1 VLLER
6 LANCLVNPQ
15 LVAQCFIENFSS
27 LSHYTHYFTHLE
39 KLIKEVQKLPGFETD
54 CQFPLAPVVSSK
66 GDNSAESGSGES
78 TALWNRRNSLSF
90 RYLLELADLP
100 RIRLVAYRGLLR
112 DLARYTARAESDTQD
127 LEQAMICIARLSRRS
142 EEGIS
147 LWQLMEPEGEPFEQF
162 QQTYYNKET
171 GMILPPA
178 LIRLTDL
185 KINERHSTKTDNRA
199 DQNGR
204 LVLMPG
210 YLVFLQRSTLEEQMP
225 RWKICWMHPI
235 RSFRIGEE
243 DTTSDVNNPWFDLW
257 NVNSDDPVKHVLRVY
272 CHDAVSQKAWLLDL
286 REDLMSQLGCDL
298 SGTEVSSQVIR
309 EHQEADLERRL
320 RYAVSMEL
328 PELRDETIGEVFLD
342 AIDNAQQIQP
352 ELVTQRSHAQPTE
365 MEINQVSS
373 TFDKSYR
380 SEESVSSSYH
390 TAEEPPDEELN
401 CRTHDTSVTLYE
413 SYTTLDSVTTPFSED
428 QQSLLDEQFA
438 GDGLRLWRRI
448 FSVKE
453 VSRVAPPLQTK
464 ARTPVRCRLFEGTET
479 AVYFYVNVTPKESE
493 VEEAFEEMIRDQE
506 ASDSKVVSSL
516 AEDRSIQLQESP
528 VAVFV
533 DGSNEAVSSDLEK
546 IVEQNLS
553 TGPDRAEFLTAITSL
568 MDVAVGQVLELRV
581 KVDRQKAQKAT
592 GNPINWEH
600 AISEW
605 CCDGQPL
612 TASSKCRMYED
623 GDTVVLQIC
632 TSDCLPGVQ
641 FNYSFSLQLS
651 QETQPYQVTIPVHV
665 HSPTKDELSAGFI
678 PVDNLL
684 AIPRTG
690 LRKVVSISEML
701 DIQLIQG
708 QKFRLIA
715 SLDSKLCSD
724 DPAIWWTL
732 NGNQIASRGRD
743 DDSRDLSE
751 FRCFLN
757 RMTNAVKLT
766 KPAVDLADAG
776 LYVCWLDDSDGH
788 TGPAKKVIEYSVSVL
803 TADEGGYFDS
813 GDLFVESDDENVIV
827 MKKLEP
833 DSTVPVH
840 PVDQSE
846 KVSLER
852 ETMTLAEEHS
862 FNTAH
867 ATEQDVH
874 QTDLAV
880 LKTNER
886 IEQADQN
893 NDWVE
898 TYEILTA
905 EDNVGRVVGKN
916 NEMLVTENLVT
927 LEGGHASVGLI
938 VGSKTEHVEE
948 VSVEREKEGDSGP
961 EDGTEPKQRLEGE
974 NRKITEEEEKRM
986 EWEKEQQRLGEEEIR
1001 REQEEEKKTRE
1012 EQEKKKLENK
1022 EKKRLKEEEAK
1033 RQQEELET
1041 EKQKEGEEK
1050 KREEEKKRRLEEEEM
1065 ERKQR
1070 KEEEEKRRDEEGKR
1084 LAEEEA
1090 KRQKKKRE
1098 EEKKRLEEEEK
1109 RKREEEK
1116 RRLEEEEEKRRDEE
1130 KRRLEE
1136 EEKKKREEEK
1146 KRLEEEEKRKREEDK
1161 RKGSKR
1167 KRKKKREERKRKRL
1181 EEEEKKKREEEKK
1194 RLEKRK
1200 RKRNEKKEK
1209 KRLEEEE
1216 KRKQE
1221 RERRL
1226 EEEEKKKREEEKR
1239 RLEEEEKK
1247 KREEEKKRLEEE
1259 EKKKREEEKK
1269 RLEEEEKK
1277 KREEEKKRLEEEE
1290 KKRREEEKKRLEEEE
1305 KKRRDEE
1312 EKRLAGKEAKR
1323 RQEGEKTKLEE
1334 GEKKRLEEGEMKQD
1348 KEERMK
1354 QEENEKQIME
1364 EGEKEVKWQQEEG
1377 VKKKH
1382 EEERGKPEEEINQ
1395 KKQKKREKK
1404 QENAEKRRRE
1414 SESETLREG
1423 ESEKKREEKKER
1435 KKGGGKKTE
1444 QEVEKEQSGEPKG
1457 KEQDGGEKEELKEEE
1472 ERGKEGQEG
1481 NRGVKDEGEEEGR
1494 KVRRKE
1500 EKDAKRKEK
1509 KERGR
1514 EKQHWS
1520 DLEKAHEKEETDD
1533 LQSGETIKEH
1543 VKKGDEEKRKPD
1555 QEMKTEEYDRHE
1567 KRREG
1572 QGRGRELEN
1581 KDNKNSGT
1589 IERDVVTKSIEIEA
1603 VNVMQTKEERDDIR
1617 ETMESK
1623 AKLMDEKKN
1632 KTKKRLPE
1640 GEPKISETNDA
1651 VVLAEA
1657 VEGNLLIREYETVDG
1672 NLKKPETDRETPA
1685 TEKLKIGDR
1694 NIEDVEDKA
1703 EKSHKKGK
1711 RKSKGSH
1718 AECKKLEDLGMSET
1732 QSELE
1737 GETMRKQSEDNYRTQ
1752 LPEDMNKEEKRE
1764 KKLKKSKKHGKPEE
1778 SHLNEYEGWSQQR
1791 LAEDLVNLAQQ
1802 ADLGPSELRFG
1813 STADWVAQRS
1823 EKEKH
1828 RRYGDATESLDE
1840 SVGLFDTSVSP
1851 ELHATSLSPV
1861 TVKSYKEQD
1870 ERVISEAFVVDPVEP
1885 NKLRVL
1891 VNRAFDLSERYV
1903 VQVLE
1908 GTPLSMELQ
1917 SIPIEAVRAVWSR
1930 RKETI
1935 QDVLID
1941 RVNRQTAESESLT
1954 ESITDTGNLCL
1965 QFSSFDSQDVDTY
1978 RLDLYVPVGPR
1989 PELEP
1994 DHDEIS
2000 EAKYELL
2007 KSIEIPVELVKRY
2020 PEPKR
2025 RDGQQQRQQQRQ
2037 QLFSIV
2043 DEICTNL
2050 DYPVRETA
2058 SVCLAVQCPNQG
2070 LEMTDSDFEWLC
2082 DGQPIVFNSSD
2093 RFHPDV
2099 IFESNPTRFLTK
2111 LIIPSVRKCDT
2122 GQYTIRLT
2130 SAGRARLQHAI
2141 EDDGLKVRMPVTDY
2155 TEFAFPR
2162 LRVQPLISEREIVE
2176 DERDASTFFD
2186 KGLPSHCSFREAER
2200 ATLEVRLNPAVR
2212 IQDYMW
2218 FFNGK
2223 PINTPCNDLTYT
2235 ENLCFC
2241 RRCRSCPSPP
2251 PSHLI
2256 MKPETTA
2263 DFSLSRL
2270 GNTLSITFPHVRPDL
2285 TGNYEVWVLGDQG
2298 SVTSSTRV
2306 DVQAKN
2312 DRDTGYRVT
2321 SADGLKPL
2329 FTKRLHD
2336 CEIHVLRTFVLGV
2349 EHVEHDYFDDDD
2361 YEEVGEVAV
2370 HETDIRKPTTA
2381 LPNEAPQLRVTNFD
2395 PSSFTVD
2402 WKPLMQT
2409 GVTYTVEL
2417 SKDGGKWWRPV
2428 LTGLQNTS
2436 AYITSELGSPL
2447 IPLQIRVLAENEYGL
2462 GPASTPI
2469 QIPIRACLPVM
2480 PDIRPEIEFED
2491 ASSVLIRWPSATP
2504 SVGESQMLGDHVITP
2519 LAMLGSVTYAVE
2531 LREGARAEW
2540 RRVTDNIHGQTHVHH
2555 LRPGVSSAIRIVA
2568 VNKFGE
2574 SSPTPIA
2581 ITHLD
2586 PSSLAPNIDLAPPWV
2601 ALIRPHTETGSRPGS
2616 TAQIGLVMYWKPAY
2630 MPEYCES
2637 CVKGLDPVYRI
2648 EWRRGR
2654 GGIWQL
2660 LEDDVTDPETGF
2672 RLPAELVSMLL
2683 DDLKR
2688 VGEPTN
2694 SNNQALELRV
2704 FSWNQF
2710 GESGPTKPCR
2720 LFASQLFRGQIYK
2733 NTALALDR
2741 DQAPEFPEHWN
2752 DADQLPT
2759 VSLPEQCPRLNT
2771 YIHSINPTDGVSV
2784 SWQRYVDTGLL
2795 SGTEINPDSHARYR
2809 IERAV
2814 SSSDHRS
2821 PLLDQRIAWR
2831 VTSVDE
2837 ALIYGENCVLDL
2849 RPSKTEQYVRVLAL
2863 NEARNRRVWV
2873 DAYKLIRIPPLS
2885 ELIPSSPTTVTVHA
2899 QPTTDS
2905 NATSSVE
2912 HVIQWIPAEQTSWFN
2927 TRPANRD
2934 HDNLGHEEPDSSNPS
2949 DLHYRIEARTA
2960 LSDMAPWRQIAVVEH
2975 DSTSTID
2982 RKPEPGMQLIYRVTP
2997 INIFGEGQSAVSA
3010 PIRTPVMF
3018 VNLEGRAPTSALS
3031 GSTVVTALSSAHWA
3045 ALPDLADHPSNA
3057 IHPGT
3062 KSPSLTRA
3070 GHLPTCP
3077 HTASFER
3084 TVIAYRPTRHPPP
3097 TLKRRCKCHRATAR
3111 RAAPPLA
3118 RPPSRLDPPYALPW
3132 RAPSGPSIR
3141 LSTSRFGLN
3150 IYTKHAYSAHPAA
3163 PHSHSD
3169 SSEPFPPRSPPLT
3182 PGLLTPHAQLR
3193 HSENAPLRGK
3203 APSGGAVCVEDL
3215 RYTIL
3220 GPREIQLRWRLGD
3233 VAIDSLKHELD
3244 HGGQRM
3250 IPRSA
3255 SMDVADR
3262 VRYNVEIRSGYAGE
3276 WTPVVENIRG
3286 NLTGKTALTDCEY
3299 LNRDIACRVI
3309 AYLEGQRTVPSR
3321 PVQLKLKTE
3330 SLVPDLSLSKPHVS
3344 VESLDEYV
3352 ISWEEPDVREIYPSH
3367 VLGLTTP
3374 QVLHRGMTYQV
3385 QVQRDGSKIWED
3397 LSPVIQETLWT
3408 WSRPNPLKSYH
3419 VRLIA
3424 FNEFGPGMPS
3434 RAVAVPAQ
3442 VVIPDLSFIRPTVE
3456 LPADILAGATAPE
3469 LVWQLPRAYTLDKT
3483 LTPVTYEVQVRGVA
3497 RSARSPQ
3504 QMIEENKHS
3513 VEDDECVWRVL
3524 ETNLRRTRLALGR
3537 LDPEQEFWLRVVA
3550 VTDYG
3555 RGKPS
3560 QPVRKMVDLAARRLQ
3575 RASASIGTLH
3585 EATPISP
3592 TFIDP
3597 KGAVMF
3603 APLGGRLELKCS
3615 LKSMP
3620 INSDIRFSWFLNDRP
3635 IRTSETAYPQGT
3647 NRFMSQVS
3655 KTGDSATLHIDGITD
3670 ADFGVYS
3677 CRAVNIRGTAL
3688 KEFTVI
3694 KADSPV
3700 FLDVPVPVLTIRLHS
3715 EFVLPCWVDA
3725 LPEATLIWTRDSKRV
3740 VESHRTKIGAGPATP
3755 RLTSR
3760 TSKSLWQTTNASLS
3774 VERCIYQDAGLYT
3787 LVAEN
3792 VAGRVQTSCLVRI
3805 EENPI
3810 HKEVSIRWTDIGK
3823 HYYVLRKI
3831 EGQMANEMRLLINKR
3846 TNQEYVGKLFPLDD
3860 PANRVCG
3867 AREFECLSRLNHTN
3881 VVELIDAVIC
3891 DNTLVLIMEHLTG
3904 SNLLQ
3909 AMLHC
3914 PTWSESVARAV
3925 VRQLLEALEHLHAA
3939 GVVHFDIHP
3948 ENLIFAR
3955 NLVANSWD
3963 SPTAYTD
3970 LFAALSPLV
3979 TDTMG
3984 SGETD
3989 RHKLNVLSTLIKLVG
4004 FSAAEPLLSEQTGGC
4019 LPPHRYRCEYTSPEV
4034 LLALAQ
4040 VEHDVTESASVSIG
4054 TAADMWSVGVL
4065 TYLLLTGWNPFMD
4078 PSTGEILRR
4087 NILNAEY
4094 SMDLEEFANVSE
4106 EAKSFIRALLQK
4118 DPSSSPE
4125 FVGRDFETMSNASIT
4140 SVDDA
4145 SEEINMKLSTILRQ
4159 DTLTEASQFEDG
4171 VDEHGVAVIHDPA
4184 ATPTEDSAAGHGG
4197 SPKITAPSA
4206 APVLACPLR
4215 DAYYNT
4221 HLREARFSCQLAGF
4235 THLPPGIHG
4244 HREAIQSIYSKDCSN
4259 VSRTK
4264 ASSAAAVAAWYLGGC
4279 LLSDGPGVE
4288 LGAGPGG
4295 WLWLCLTDLNPEQSG
4310 SVVECVIRNR
4320 AGKAR
4325 TQARLLQAD
4334 PPRPPGRPGL
4344 SDVRATEALVT
4355 WAPTDPTLNED
4366 IIYRVDAKYS
4376 AGPHEPLSW
4385 YPIGF
4390 TVDCRYLITDLTP
4403 GRLYRVRVSAGNV
4416 HGWGNYSVASSEFQT
4431 ANADPPEYDPILS
4444 NLERDWILTW
4454 RQNSDITAL
4463 SDHPIAVRFNMSRT
4477 GSMPPPLSDKA
4488 LQKLHENGG
4497 LISDLEVLRE
4507 VSYPEYVLKTMT
4519 GRCPQKPLKPE
4530 PTATETPKTG
4540 DTSKPPAGPH
4550 SRSKRRGESS
4560 GPATD
4565 TAVSGSITHA
4575 KVIPIIEFRRLN
4587 AFTKPAKKFVYNTV
4601 RQVPA

>member
-1 VLLER
+1 
-6 LANCLVNPQ
+6 
-15 LVAQCFIENFSS
+15 
-27 LSHYTHYFTHLE
+27 
-39 KLIKEVQKLPGFETD
+39 
-54 CQFPLAPVVSSK
+54 
-66 GDNSAESGSGES
+66 
-78 TALWNRRNSLSF
+78 
-90 RYLLELADLP
+90 
-100 RIRLVAYRGLLR
+100 
-112 DLARYTARAESDTQD
+112 
-127 LEQAMICIARLSRRS
+127 
-142 EEGIS
+142 
-147 LWQLMEPEGEPFEQF
+147 
-162 QQTYYNKET
+162 
-171 GMILPPA
+171 
-178 LIRLTDL
+178 
-185 KINERHSTKTDNRA
+185 
-199 DQNGR
+199 
-204 LVLMPG
+204 
-210 YLVFLQRSTLEEQMP
+210 
-225 RWKICWMHPI
+225 
-235 RSFRIGEE
+235 
-243 DTTSDVNNPWFDLW
+243 
-257 NVNSDDPVKHVLRVY
+257 
-272 CHDAVSQKAWLLDL
+272 
-286 REDLMSQLGCDL
+286 
-298 SGTEVSSQVIR
+298 
-309 EHQEADLERRL
+309 
-320 RYAVSMEL
+320 
-328 PELRDETIGEVFLD
+328 
-342 AIDNAQQIQP
+342 
-352 ELVTQRSHAQPTE
+352 
-365 MEINQVSS
+365 
-373 TFDKSYR
+373 
-380 SEESVSSSYH
+380 
-390 TAEEPPDEELN
+390 
-401 CRTHDTSVTLYE
+401 
-413 SYTTLDSVTTPFSED
+413 
-428 QQSLLDEQFA
+428 
-438 GDGLRLWRRI
+438 
-448 FSVKE
+448 
-453 VSRVAPPLQTK
+453 
-464 ARTPVRCRLFEGTET
+464 
-479 AVYFYVNVTPKESE
+479 
-493 VEEAFEEMIRDQE
+493 
-506 ASDSKVVSSL
+506 
-516 AEDRSIQLQESP
+516 
-528 VAVFV
+528 
-533 DGSNEAVSSDLEK
+533 
-546 IVEQNLS
+546 
-553 TGPDRAEFLTAITSL
+553 
-568 MDVAVGQVLELRV
+568 
-581 KVDRQKAQKAT
+581 
-592 GNPINWEH
+592 
-600 AISEW
+600 
-605 CCDGQPL
+605 
-612 TASSKCRMYED
+612 
-623 GDTVVLQIC
+623 
-632 TSDCLPGVQ
+632 
-641 FNYSFSLQLS
+641 
-651 QETQPYQVTIPVHV
+651 
-665 HSPTKDELSAGFI
+665 
-678 PVDNLL
+678 
-684 AIPRTG
+684 
-690 LRKVVSISEML
+690 
-701 DIQLIQG
+701 
-708 QKFRLIA
+708 
-715 SLDSKLCSD
+715 
-724 DPAIWWTL
+724 
-732 NGNQIASRGRD
+732 
-743 DDSRDLSE
+743 
-751 FRCFLN
+751 
-757 RMTNAVKLT
+757 
-766 KPAVDLADAG
+766 
-776 LYVCWLDDSDGH
+776 
-788 TGPAKKVIEYSVSVL
+788 
-803 TADEGGYFDS
+803 
-813 GDLFVESDDENVIV
+813 
-827 MKKLEP
+827 
-833 DSTVPVH
+833 
-840 PVDQSE
+840 
-846 KVSLER
+846 
-852 ETMTLAEEHS
+852 
-862 FNTAH
+862 
-867 ATEQDVH
+867 
-874 QTDLAV
+874 
-880 LKTNER
+880 
-886 IEQADQN
+886 
-893 NDWVE
+893 
-898 TYEILTA
+898 
-905 EDNVGRVVGKN
+905 
-916 NEMLVTENLVT
+916 
-927 LEGGHASVGLI
+927 
-938 VGSKTEHVEE
+938 
-948 VSVEREKEGDSGP
+948 
-961 EDGTEPKQRLEGE
+961 
-974 NRKITEEEEKRM
+974 
-986 EWEKEQQRLGEEEIR
+986 
-1001 REQEEEKKTRE
+1001 
-1012 EQEKKKLENK
+1012 
-1022 EKKRLKEEEAK
+1022 
-1033 RQQEELET
+1033 
-1041 EKQKEGEEK
+1041 
-1050 KREEEKKRRLEEEEM
+1050 
-1065 ERKQR
+1065 
-1070 KEEEEKRRDEEGKR
+1070 
-1084 LAEEEA
+1084 
-1090 KRQKKKRE
+1090 
-1098 EEKKRLEEEEK
+1098 
-1109 RKREEEK
+1109 
-1116 RRLEEEEEKRRDEE
+1116 
-1130 KRRLEE
+1130 
-1136 EEKKKREEEK
+1136 
-1146 KRLEEEEKRKREEDK
+1146 
-1161 RKGSKR
+1161 
-1167 KRKKKREERKRKRL
+1167 
-1181 EEEEKKKREEEKK
+1181 
-1194 RLEKRK
+1194 
-1200 RKRNEKKEK
+1200 
-1209 KRLEEEE
+1209 
-1216 KRKQE
+1216 
-1221 RERRL
+1221 
-1226 EEEEKKKREEEKR
+1226 
-1239 RLEEEEKK
+1239 
-1247 KREEEKKRLEEE
+1247 
-1259 EKKKREEEKK
+1259 
-1269 RLEEEEKK
+1269 
-1277 KREEEKKRLEEEE
+1277 
-1290 KKRREEEKKRLEEEE
+1290 
-1305 KKRRDEE
+1305 
-1312 EKRLAGKEAKR
+1312 
-1323 RQEGEKTKLEE
+1323 
-1334 GEKKRLEEGEMKQD
+1334 MKQD
-1348 KEERMK
+1348 KAKRRK

-1364 EGEKEVKWQQEEG
+1364 EEEEMKWRQEEEM
-1377 VKKKH
+1377 KKKH
-1382 EEERGKPEEEINQ
+1382 EEERGNLEEEINQ
-1395 KKQKKREKK
+1395 KEQKKREKK
-1404 QENAEKRRRE
+1404 QENAEKRKRE
-1414 SESETLREG
+1414 LENETLREE

-1444 QEVEKEQSGEPKG
+1444 QEAEKEQSGEPKRKGQERG
-1457 KEQDGGEKEELKEEE
+1457 KQKELKEEE

-1481 NRGVKDEGEEEGR
+1481 NRGVKGEGEEEGR
-1494 KVRRKE
+1494 KVRRKQ

-1509 KERGR
+1509 EERGR
-1514 EKQHWS
+1514 KKQQGD
-1520 DLEKAHEKEETDD
+1520 DLEKAPEKEETDD
-1533 LQSGETIKEH
+1533 LQSGKTIKEH
-1543 VKKGDEEKRKPD
+1543 VKKGDEEKREPD

-1589 IERDVVTKSIEIEA
+1589 IERDVVTKLIEIEA
-1603 VNVMQTKEERDDIR
+1603 VNVMQKKEERDDIR
-1617 ETMESK
+1617 ETMECK

-1632 KTKKRLPE
+1632 KAKKRLPE
-1640 GEPKISETNDA
+1640 GEPKISETND

-1657 VEGNLLIREYETVDG
+1657 VEGNLLNREYETVDG
-1672 NLKKPETDRETPA
+1672 NLKKPETDRETPV

-1703 EKSHKKGK
+1703 GKSHKKGK
-1711 RKSKGSH
+1711 RKSKESH
-1718 AECKKLEDLGMSET
+1718 AECKKLEDLEMPET
-1732 QSELE
+1732 QSVLE

-1752 LPEDMNKEEKRE
+1752 LLEDMNKEEKRE

-1813 STADWVAQRS
+1813 SAGDWGAQRS
-1823 EKEKH
+1823 EREKH
-1828 RRYGDATESLDE
+1828 RKYGDAMESLDE
-1840 SVGLFDTSVSP
+1840 SVGLFNTSVSP
-1851 ELHATSLSPV
+1851 EFQAKSLSPV

-1930 RKETI
+1930 REETI

-1941 RVNRQTAESESLT
+1941 RVNRQTAESENWT
-1954 ESITDTGNLCL
+1954 ESITDTGNLRL

-1989 PELEP
+1989 PEEER

-2020 PEPKR
+2020 PEPKK
-2025 RDGQQQRQQQRQ
+2025 RDGQQLRQQPRQ

-2082 DGQPIVFNSSD
+2082 DGQPIVLNSSD
-2093 RFHPDV
+2093 RFHPDI

-2141 EDDGLKVRMPVTDY
+2141 EDGGLEVRIPVTNY

-2218 FFNGK
+2218 FFNGR
-2223 PINTPCNDLTYT
+2223 PIN
-2235 ENLCFC
+2235 
-2241 RRCRSCPSPP
+2241 
-2251 PSHLI
+2251 
-2256 MKPETTA
+2256 PETTA

-2336 CEIHVLRTFVLGV
+2336 CEVDLGDFVRFTARVMAEPAAAIVWKHNGQVVFGDHRIRLFNDDANPSLTIRNVRPKDRGRYSCIATNPLGRVETEAFLYIIGV
-2349 EHVEHDYFDDDD
+2349 EHVEHDYFDDD
-2361 YEEVGEVAV
+2361 YEEEGEVAV
-2370 HETDIRKPTTA
+2370 HETDIRKPITA

-2672 RLPAELVSMLL
+2672 RLPTELVSMLL

-2809 IERAV
+2809 IERTV
-2814 SSSDHRS
+2814 SSSPDHRS
-2821 PLLDQRIAWR
+2821 PLSDQRIAWR
-2831 VTSVDE
+2831 VTNVDE

-2849 RPSKTEQYVRVLAL
+2849 RPGKTEQYVRVLAL

-2912 HVIQWIPAEQTSWFN
+2912 HVIQWIPAEQTSWFD

-2949 DLHYRIEARTA
+2949 DLHYRIEARTT

-2975 DSTSTID
+2975 NSTSTID
-2982 RKPEPGMQLIYRVTP
+2982 RKPEPGIQLIYRVTP

-3018 VNLEGRAPTSALS
+3018 VNLEG
-3031 GSTVVTALSSAHWA
+3031 
-3045 ALPDLADHPSNA
+3045 
-3057 IHPGT
+3057 
-3062 KSPSLTRA
+3062 
-3070 GHLPTCP
+3070 
-3077 HTASFER
+3077 
-3084 TVIAYRPTRHPPP
+3084 
-3097 TLKRRCKCHRATAR
+3097 
-3111 RAAPPLA
+3111 
-3118 RPPSRLDPPYALPW
+3118 
-3132 RAPSGPSIR
+3132 
-3141 LSTSRFGLN
+3141 
-3150 IYTKHAYSAHPAA
+3150 
-3163 PHSHSD
+3163 
-3169 SSEPFPPRSPPLT
+3169 
-3182 PGLLTPHAQLR
+3182 
-3193 HSENAPLRGK
+3193 
-3203 APSGGAVCVEDL
+3203 CVEDL

-3299 LNRDIACRVI
+3299 LDRDIACRVVT
-3309 AYLEGQRTVPSR
+3309 YLEGQRTVPSR

-3504 QMIEENKHS
+3504 QMIEESKHS
-3513 VEDDECVWRVL
+3513 VDDDECVWRVL

-3635 IRTSETAYPQGT
+3635 IRTSGECGFSEIKYKTAYPQGT
-3647 NRFMSQVS
+3647 SRFISQVS
-3655 KTGDSATLHIDGITD
+3655 KTGDSVTLHIDGITDADFGVYSCRAVNIRGTALKEFTVIKAETAYPQGTSRFISQVSKTGDSVTLHIDGITD

-3867 AREFECLSRLNHTN
+3867 AREFECLSRLHHTN

-3925 VRQLLEALEHLHAA
+3925 VRQLLEALEHVHAA

-3948 ENLIFAR
+3948 ENLIFTR

-4004 FSAAEPLLSEQTGGC
+4004 FSAAEPLLSEHTGGC

-4040 VEHDVTESASVSIG
+4040 VEHDVTESASVSMG

-4078 PSTGEILRR
+4078 PSTGEILRG

-4106 EAKSFIRALLQK
+4106 DAKSFIRALLQK
-4118 DPSSSPE
+4118 DPSPVEDAHSLASEARSAIRDNWQPDPEGEVKNCERFKLAWHGSQSGRSEFLFIGNVTTGRENRAVWGNNEGTWNTMPTVVHSPSVEEEIPDSVDPASDTNPVGMDLHKRVKHRIQLLASGALHQEDSMSDLSSRASSIPQLNEALGGVDSSPE
-4125 FVGRDFETMSNASIT
+4125 FGGRDFETMSNASIT

-4215 DAYYNT
+4215 DAYYNI

-4507 VSYPEYVLKTMT
+4507 VSYPEYVLKTGSFSKLIVARTHPMLTEQAGNERDEVCLPARLLLHQTLITADNPEHEKLARQRAILLTGLNTSSGGIEAAVDDFFCGVEPSLIFTSHRKLLPCGWSLGWLANDAAKPTMGITVSHWVPGGSLLDVLCSRTEYSEFTIMHCAQQLLLALRWLHVKFYGRPHGCIHPDHILVARRTSALPDVVLSGLGSTFVDEDFTAPEVLRGEPVSNASDLWSLGAVVYLLMT
-4519 GRCPQKPLKPE
+4519 GRCPQKPVKPE

-4565 TAVSGSITHA
+4565 TVVSGSIAQT
-4575 KVIPIIEFRRLN
+4575 KVIPTIEFRRLN

-4601 RQVPA
+4601 RQVPAKRGTLDFWLSSKWFDLRAENVQAMTRTPIPATQLTLYRYKLRSRQSGSSVDQHSLSQIHLD

>member
-1 VLLER
+1 MRES
-6 LANCLVNPQ
+6 LVIRPLYIRRQSTTSVPPVVHPRPPLSAASRKVPAPQ
-15 LVAQCFIENFSS
+15 PAPPITTPPPLIPPENAVTKTITVHAGEQVQFNASFTISGPVA
-27 LSHYTHYFTHLE
+27 Y
-39 KLIKEVQKLPGFETD
+39 EVQWFMNGQPI
-54 CQFPLAPVVSSK
+54 P
-66 GDNSAESGSGES
+66 
-78 TALWNRRNSLSF
+78 
-90 RYLLELADLP
+90 RYLNADMILS
-100 RIRLVAYRGLLR
+100 
-112 DLARYTARAESDTQD
+112 DSDTRM
-127 LEQAMICIARLSRRS
+127 LIA
-142 EEGIS
+142 
-147 LWQLMEPEGEPFEQF
+147 
-162 QQTYYNKET
+162 
-171 GMILPPA
+171 
-178 LIRLTDL
+178 
-185 KINERHSTKTDNRA
+185 HA
-199 DQNGR
+199 D
-204 LVLMPG
+204 P
-210 YLVFLQRSTLEEQMP
+210 S
-225 RWKICWMHPI
+225 IH
-235 RSFRIGEE
+235 
-243 DTTSDVNNPWFDLW
+243 
-257 NVNSDDPVKHVLRVY
+257 
-272 CHDAVSQKAWLLDL
+272 
-286 REDLMSQLGCDL
+286 
-298 SGTEVSSQVIR
+298 SGT
-309 EHQEADLERRL
+309 
-320 RYAVSMEL
+320 
-328 PELRDETIGEVFLD
+328 
-342 AIDNAQQIQP
+342 
-352 ELVTQRSHAQPTE
+352 
-365 MEINQVSS
+365 
-373 TFDKSYR
+373 
-380 SEESVSSSYH
+380 
-390 TAEEPPDEELN
+390 
-401 CRTHDTSVTLYE
+401 
-413 SYTTLDSVTTPFSED
+413 YTC
-428 QQSLLDEQFA
+428 
-438 GDGLRLWRRI
+438 
-448 FSVKE
+448 
-453 VSRVAPPLQTK
+453 
-464 ARTPVRCRLFEGTET
+464 RCRLFEGTET

-493 VEEAFEEMIRDQE
+493 VEEVFEEMIRDQE

-528 VAVFV
+528 VSVFV
-533 DGSNEAVSSDLEK
+533 DSSNEAVSSDLEK

-592 GNPINWEH
+592 GNQINWEH

-612 TASSKCRMYED
+612 TPSSKCRMYED

-651 QETQPYQVTIPVHV
+651 QESQPYQVTIPVHV

-715 SLDSKLCSD
+715 SLEHKLCSD

-743 DDSRDLSE
+743 DDWRDLSE
-751 FRCFLN
+751 FRCFFN

-766 KPAVDLADAG
+766 KPAVDLTDAG

-803 TADEGGYFDS
+803 TADEEGYFDS

-846 KVSLER
+846 KVSLDR
-852 ETMTLAEEHS
+852 ETMTLVEEHS
-862 FNTAH
+862 FNIAH
-867 ATEQDVH
+867 ATEQDVC

-886 IEQADQN
+886 IEQADQI

-905 EDNVGRVVGKN
+905 EDNVGRVVGEN

-927 LEGGHASVGLI
+927 SEDGHAS
-938 VGSKTEHVEE
+938 KQQ
-948 VSVEREKEGDSGP
+948 GD
-961 EDGTEPKQRLEGE
+961 
-974 NRKITEEEEKRM
+974 
-986 EWEKEQQRLGEEEIR
+986 
-1001 REQEEEKKTRE
+1001 
-1012 EQEKKKLENK
+1012 
-1022 EKKRLKEEEAK
+1022 
-1033 RQQEELET
+1033 
-1041 EKQKEGEEK
+1041 
-1050 KREEEKKRRLEEEEM
+1050 
-1065 ERKQR
+1065 
-1070 KEEEEKRRDEEGKR
+1070 
-1084 LAEEEA
+1084 
-1090 KRQKKKRE
+1090 
-1098 EEKKRLEEEEK
+1098 
-1109 RKREEEK
+1109 
-1116 RRLEEEEEKRRDEE
+1116 
-1130 KRRLEE
+1130 
-1136 EEKKKREEEK
+1136 
-1146 KRLEEEEKRKREEDK
+1146 
-1161 RKGSKR
+1161 
-1167 KRKKKREERKRKRL
+1167 
-1181 EEEEKKKREEEKK
+1181 
-1194 RLEKRK
+1194 
-1200 RKRNEKKEK
+1200 
-1209 KRLEEEE
+1209 
-1216 KRKQE
+1216 
-1221 RERRL
+1221 
-1226 EEEEKKKREEEKR
+1226 
-1239 RLEEEEKK
+1239 
-1247 KREEEKKRLEEE
+1247 
-1259 EKKKREEEKK
+1259 
-1269 RLEEEEKK
+1269 
-1277 KREEEKKRLEEEE
+1277 
-1290 KKRREEEKKRLEEEE
+1290 
-1305 KKRRDEE
+1305 
-1312 EKRLAGKEAKR
+1312 
-1323 RQEGEKTKLEE
+1323 
-1334 GEKKRLEEGEMKQD
+1334 
-1348 KEERMK
+1348 
-1354 QEENEKQIME
+1354 
-1364 EGEKEVKWQQEEG
+1364 
-1377 VKKKH
+1377 
-1382 EEERGKPEEEINQ
+1382 
-1395 KKQKKREKK
+1395 
-1404 QENAEKRRRE
+1404 
-1414 SESETLREG
+1414 
-1423 ESEKKREEKKER
+1423 
-1435 KKGGGKKTE
+1435 
-1444 QEVEKEQSGEPKG
+1444 
-1457 KEQDGGEKEELKEEE
+1457 
-1472 ERGKEGQEG
+1472 
-1481 NRGVKDEGEEEGR
+1481 
-1494 KVRRKE
+1494 
-1500 EKDAKRKEK
+1500 
-1509 KERGR
+1509 
-1514 EKQHWS
+1514 
-1520 DLEKAHEKEETDD
+1520 DLEKAPEKEETDD
-1533 LQSGETIKEH
+1533 LQS
-1543 VKKGDEEKRKPD
+1543 
-1555 QEMKTEEYDRHE
+1555 
-1567 KRREG
+1567 
-1572 QGRGRELEN
+1572 
-1581 KDNKNSGT
+1581 
-1589 IERDVVTKSIEIEA
+1589 EIEA
-1603 VNVMQTKEERDDIR
+1603 VNVMQKKEERDDIR
-1617 ETMESK
+1617 ETMECK

-1632 KTKKRLPE
+1632 KAKKRLPE
-1640 GEPKISETNDA
+1640 GEPKISETND

-1657 VEGNLLIREYETVDG
+1657 VEGNLLNREYETVDG
-1672 NLKKPETDRETPA
+1672 NLKKPETDRETPV

-1703 EKSHKKGK
+1703 GKSHKKGK
-1711 RKSKGSH
+1711 RKSKESH
-1718 AECKKLEDLGMSET
+1718 AECKKLEDLEMPET
-1732 QSELE
+1732 QSVLE

-1752 LPEDMNKEEKRE
+1752 LLEDMNKEEKRE

-1813 STADWVAQRS
+1813 SAGDWGAQRS
-1823 EKEKH
+1823 EREKH
-1828 RRYGDATESLDE
+1828 RKYGDAMESPDE
-1840 SVGLFDTSVSP
+1840 SVGLFNTSVSP
-1851 ELHATSLSPV
+1851 EFQAKSLSPV

-1930 RKETI
+1930 REETI

-1941 RVNRQTAESESLT
+1941 RVNRQTAESENWT
-1954 ESITDTGNLCL
+1954 ESITDTGNLRL

-1989 PELEP
+1989 PEEER

-2020 PEPKR
+2020 PEPKK
-2025 RDGQQQRQQQRQ
+2025 RDGQQQRQQPRQ

-2082 DGQPIVFNSSD
+2082 DGQPIVLNSSD
-2093 RFHPDV
+2093 RFHPDI

-2141 EDDGLKVRMPVTDY
+2141 EDGGLEVRIPVTNY

-2241 RRCRSCPSPP
+2241 RRCRSCPSLP

-2336 CEIHVLRTFVLGV
+2336 CEVDLGDFVRFTARVMAEPAAAIVWKHNGQVVFGDHRIRLFNDDANPSLTIRNVRPKDRGRYSCIATNPLGRVETEAFLYIIGV
-2349 EHVEHDYFDDDD
+2349 EHVEHDYFDDD
-2361 YEEVGEVAV
+2361 YEEEGEVAV
-2370 HETDIRKPTTA
+2370 HETDIRKPITA

-2672 RLPAELVSMLL
+2672 RLPTELVSMLL

-2809 IERAV
+2809 IERTV
-2814 SSSDHRS
+2814 SSSPDHRS
-2821 PLLDQRIAWR
+2821 PLSDQRIAWR
-2831 VTSVDE
+2831 VTNVDE

-2849 RPSKTEQYVRVLAL
+2849 RPGKTEQYVRVLAL

-2912 HVIQWIPAEQTSWFN
+2912 HVIQWIPAEQTSWFD

-2949 DLHYRIEARTA
+2949 DLHYRIEARTT

-2982 RKPEPGMQLIYRVTP
+2982 RKPEPGIQLIYRVTP

-3018 VNLEGRAPTSALS
+3018 VNLEG
-3031 GSTVVTALSSAHWA
+3031 
-3045 ALPDLADHPSNA
+3045 
-3057 IHPGT
+3057 
-3062 KSPSLTRA
+3062 
-3070 GHLPTCP
+3070 
-3077 HTASFER
+3077 
-3084 TVIAYRPTRHPPP
+3084 
-3097 TLKRRCKCHRATAR
+3097 
-3111 RAAPPLA
+3111 
-3118 RPPSRLDPPYALPW
+3118 
-3132 RAPSGPSIR
+3132 
-3141 LSTSRFGLN
+3141 
-3150 IYTKHAYSAHPAA
+3150 
-3163 PHSHSD
+3163 
-3169 SSEPFPPRSPPLT
+3169 
-3182 PGLLTPHAQLR
+3182 
-3193 HSENAPLRGK
+3193 
-3203 APSGGAVCVEDL
+3203 CVEDL

-3299 LNRDIACRVI
+3299 LDRDIACRVVT
-3309 AYLEGQRTVPSR
+3309 YLEGQRTVPSR

-3504 QMIEENKHS
+3504 QMIEESKHS
-3513 VEDDECVWRVL
+3513 VDDDECVWRVL

-3560 QPVRKMVDLAARRLQ
+3560 QPVRKMVDLAA
-3575 RASASIGTLH
+3575 
-3585 EATPISP
+3585 
-3592 TFIDP
+3592 
-3597 KGAVMF
+3597 
-3603 APLGGRLELKCS
+3603 
-3615 LKSMP
+3615 
-3620 INSDIRFSWFLNDRP
+3620 
-3635 IRTSETAYPQGT
+3635 
-3647 NRFMSQVS
+3647 
-3655 KTGDSATLHIDGITD
+3655 
-3670 ADFGVYS
+3670 
-3677 CRAVNIRGTAL
+3677 
-3688 KEFTVI
+3688 
-3694 KADSPV
+3694 
-3700 FLDVPVPVLTIRLHS
+3700 
-3715 EFVLPCWVDA
+3715 
-3725 LPEATLIWTRDSKRV
+3725 
-3740 VESHRTKIGAGPATP
+3740 
-3755 RLTSR
+3755 
-3760 TSKSLWQTTNASLS
+3760 SKSK
-3774 VERCIYQDAGLYT
+3774 VCY
-3787 LVAEN
+3787 
-3792 VAGRVQTSCLVRI
+3792 VR
-3805 EENPI
+3805 
-3810 HKEVSIRWTDIGK
+3810 T
-3823 HYYVLRKI
+3823 
-3831 EGQMANEMRLLINKR
+3831 
-3846 TNQEYVGKLFPLDD
+3846 FF
-3860 PANRVCG
+3860 C
-3867 AREFECLSRLNHTN
+3867 
-3881 VVELIDAVIC
+3881 
-3891 DNTLVLIMEHLTG
+3891 
-3904 SNLLQ
+3904 
-3909 AMLHC
+3909 
-3914 PTWSESVARAV
+3914 
-3925 VRQLLEALEHLHAA
+3925 
-3939 GVVHFDIHP
+3939 
-3948 ENLIFAR
+3948 
-3955 NLVANSWD
+3955 
-3963 SPTAYTD
+3963 
-3970 LFAALSPLV
+3970 
-3979 TDTMG
+3979 
-3984 SGETD
+3984 
-3989 RHKLNVLSTLIKLVG
+3989 
-4004 FSAAEPLLSEQTGGC
+4004 
-4019 LPPHRYRCEYTSPEV
+4019 
-4034 LLALAQ
+4034 
-4040 VEHDVTESASVSIG
+4040 
-4054 TAADMWSVGVL
+4054 
-4065 TYLLLTGWNPFMD
+4065 
-4078 PSTGEILRR
+4078 
-4087 NILNAEY
+4087 
-4094 SMDLEEFANVSE
+4094 
-4106 EAKSFIRALLQK
+4106 
-4118 DPSSSPE
+4118 
-4125 FVGRDFETMSNASIT
+4125 
-4140 SVDDA
+4140 
-4145 SEEINMKLSTILRQ
+4145 
-4159 DTLTEASQFEDG
+4159 
-4171 VDEHGVAVIHDPA
+4171 
-4184 ATPTEDSAAGHGG
+4184 
-4197 SPKITAPSA
+4197 
-4206 APVLACPLR
+4206 
-4215 DAYYNT
+4215 
-4221 HLREARFSCQLAGF
+4221 
-4235 THLPPGIHG
+4235 
-4244 HREAIQSIYSKDCSN
+4244 
-4259 VSRTK
+4259 
-4264 ASSAAAVAAWYLGGC
+4264 
-4279 LLSDGPGVE
+4279 
-4288 LGAGPGG
+4288 
-4295 WLWLCLTDLNPEQSG
+4295 
-4310 SVVECVIRNR
+4310 
-4320 AGKAR
+4320 
-4325 TQARLLQAD
+4325 
-4334 PPRPPGRPGL
+4334 
-4344 SDVRATEALVT
+4344 
-4355 WAPTDPTLNED
+4355 
-4366 IIYRVDAKYS
+4366 
-4376 AGPHEPLSW
+4376 
-4385 YPIGF
+4385 
-4390 TVDCRYLITDLTP
+4390 
-4403 GRLYRVRVSAGNV
+4403 
-4416 HGWGNYSVASSEFQT
+4416 
-4431 ANADPPEYDPILS
+4431 
-4444 NLERDWILTW
+4444 
-4454 RQNSDITAL
+4454 
-4463 SDHPIAVRFNMSRT
+4463 
-4477 GSMPPPLSDKA
+4477 
-4488 LQKLHENGG
+4488 
-4497 LISDLEVLRE
+4497 
-4507 VSYPEYVLKTMT
+4507 
-4519 GRCPQKPLKPE
+4519 
-4530 PTATETPKTG
+4530 
-4540 DTSKPPAGPH
+4540 
-4550 SRSKRRGESS
+4550 
-4560 GPATD
+4560 
-4565 TAVSGSITHA
+4565 
-4575 KVIPIIEFRRLN
+4575 
-4587 AFTKPAKKFVYNTV
+4587 
-4601 RQVPA
+4601 